1 MKTMI
6 LIVVAIAALLAGC
19 TDAQKANIGSLGTPG
34 AVKCYSGGK
43 IIYEGKS
50 TGKIEKVSRSD
61 GWQFKD
67 ANTGKFVRVSGDCL
81 IEN

>member
-6 LIVVAIAALLAGC
+6 LMVLVVSALLAGC
-19 TDAQKANIGSLGTPG
+19 TDATKANFGSLGTPG
-34 AVKCYSGGK
+34 DVKCYSGGR

-50 TGKIEKVSRSD
+50 TGKIQTVSKSD
-61 GWQFKD
+61 GWEFKD
-67 ANTGKFVRVSGDCL
+67 AKTGKFVRVSGDCL